1 VTAPR
6 KLTPE
11 ECLDL
16 VPPSGVGRAAMCA
29 PTGPQIFPVN
39 YVVDG
44 ESIVFRT
51 SAYSALGTL
60 ATGAQVAFEVDS
72 VDHDHAAGWSVVAA
86 GRAEPIDDETE
97 LDMLR
102 ERGLEPTAWAGG
114 LRRTYIRLRWSS
126 LSGRVVGE
134 S

>member
-6 KLTPE
+6 KLTPV

-16 VPPSGVGRAAMCA
+16 VPPSGVGRAAICA

-60 ATGAQVAFEVDS
+60 AAGAEIAFEVDS
-72 VDHDHAAGWSVVAA
+72 VDDDHAAGWSVVAA
-86 GRAEPIDDETE
+86 GRAEAIDDEAE
-97 LDMLR
+97 LAMLR

>member
-11 ECLDL
+11 ECLGL
-16 VPPSGVGRAAMCA
+16 VPPSGVGRAAICA

-60 ATGAQVAFEVDS
+60 AAGAEIAFEVDS

-86 GRAEPIDDETE
+86 GRAEAIDDEAE

>member
-1 VTAPR
+1 MAI
-6 KLTPE
+6 
-11 ECLDL
+11 
-16 VPPSGVGRAAMCA
+16 CA
-29 PTGPQIFPVN
+29 PTCPQIFPVN
-39 YVVDG
+39 YVVDT

-60 ATGAQVAFEVDS
+60 AAGAEIAFEVDS
-72 VDHDHAAGWSVVAA
+72 VDHDHATGWSVVAA
-86 GRAEPIDDETE
+86 GRAEAIDDEAE

-126 LSGRVVGE
+126 LSGRVVGD

>member
-16 VPPSGVGRAAMCA
+16 VRPSGVGRAAICA
-29 PTGPQIFPVN
+29 AAGPQIFPVN

-60 ATGAQVAFEVDS
+60 AAGAQVAFEVDS

-86 GRAEPIDDETE
+86 GRAEAIDDEAE

-114 LRRTYIRLRWSS
+114 LRRTYIRLRWTS